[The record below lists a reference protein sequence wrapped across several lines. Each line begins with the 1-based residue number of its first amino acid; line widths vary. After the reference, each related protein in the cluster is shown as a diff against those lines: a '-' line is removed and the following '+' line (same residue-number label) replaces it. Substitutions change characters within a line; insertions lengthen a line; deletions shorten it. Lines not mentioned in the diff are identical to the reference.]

1 VHPITRIFWLN
12 SLVVLAVTVER
23 FSRTTRF
30 VLPPHDFL
38 SLHQLIQT
46 VVLIL
51 ASLVLSMLLFWET
64 SGHLKALPGRSAV
77 WLTVLFTA
85 GAYLYGA
92 GEGLHELASYLLG
105 TRCDVNHPVGDL
117 CGGLFVNDFYTG
129 NILFFA
135 GAALITAVPVVAE
148 RLTASPDRRR
158 AAALPVIVNAA
169 VFAFTVVAYAAFDT
183 VLVGLIFALGM
194 LVFTLVM
201 WVPVR
206 TTALRYPV
214 TTYSFITYALGAV
227 VSLVIRLL

>member
-1 VHPITRIFWLN
+1 MYPITRIFWLN

-23 FSRTTRF
+23 FSRTTRV

-46 VVLIL
+46 AVLIL
-51 ASLVLSMLLFWET
+51 ASLVLAMLLFWET

-77 WLTVLFTA
+77 WLIVLFTA

-105 TRCDVNHPVGDL
+105 TRCDVDHPVGDL

-135 GAALITAVPVVAE
+135 GAALVTAVPVVAE
-148 RLTASPDRRR
+148 RLNANPDPRRPGP
-158 AAALPVIVNAA
+158 LPLIVNAT

-183 VLVGLIFALGM
+183 VLVGLVFALGM
-194 LVFTLVM
+194 LVFTAAM
-201 WVPVR
+201 WLPVR
-206 TTALRYPV
+206 ARAARYPV

-227 VSLVIRLL
+227 ISLVIRLV